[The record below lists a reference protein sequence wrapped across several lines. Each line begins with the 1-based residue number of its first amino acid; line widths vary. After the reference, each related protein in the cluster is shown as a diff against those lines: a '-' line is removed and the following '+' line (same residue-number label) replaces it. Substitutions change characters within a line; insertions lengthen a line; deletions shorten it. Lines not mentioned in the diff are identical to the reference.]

1 MSNLLI
7 YITKAMLKNL
17 KYTILFLFLAQVIIA
32 QPSAKDFIKKG
43 NEAMSYKN
51 YSSAMV
57 YYTQAYDLDNEST
70 ELLYNLIQSQL
81 NAYAYSPAEDNLHYL
96 LDTLKSTEFPDA
108 YYSLAE
114 LKLTTGQYVDAQ
126 RYYELYLSEYDDS
139 PLSKRA
145 KLGLESAEWALENP
159 DSIAGNEIETL
170 PFNSGYSEHAPVV
183 IEEELYFSALKYEYK
198 NDDRKPKRY
207 LSKIISEKTIGE
219 VTPMADN
226 FNGDDALT
234 SNAAVSLDGMT
245 MIFNLCQ
252 YVNNA
257 DINCELY
264 IRKKDENGE
273 WKSSTKLP
281 SPINVAGSTSTHP
294 SFGKNDDGKQVLYFV
309 SNRLGGKGGNDIWET
324 SYDTSMNFTTPINV
338 SSVNTEMDDITPF
351 YNSMSETL
359 YFSTNGRKGYGGY
372 DIFQSKNGKIENL
385 GQPTNSSYHDIFYV
399 SYNNEEKNYLS
410 SNRKGSKYLDSKFET
425 CCFDIYK
432 LNKEAQEM
440 ELLALIYD
448 EKTKQ
453 PIIGATVEL
462 IDGCKKNLDA
472 NISTNAEGN
481 DFLYTVNPNCTYTLK
496 VSREGYEDAL
506 VEVTGEELKEF
517 LEEGKMEKEIFLT
530 PKKVMISVQVFEK
543 PTNKDLKGATVV
555 ILDMT
560 DGGKEVYR
568 NTNPDG
574 NNFDFEGNPCHDYKM
589 IVTRDGYETHTE
601 TFSVPCDA
609 EEKISKKVYLGR
621 RAVIET
627 LSSMLP
633 IRLYFDNDL
642 PDKSTMNVTTDK
654 LYTETYNNYYPRKG
668 YFESVYRNPLAIG
681 DFFETEV
688 KSNYESLTVFM
699 ETLSRMLKSG
709 KKVNLYLRGYASPI
723 SVNEYN
729 KALGKRRVDCVR
741 NEFKRY
747 GNGMFQNY
755 IDIGQLII
763 TERSFGEKT
772 AAEFISDDPATP
784 IQSIFSPEASKE
796 RRVEI
801 DEILEV
807 KN

>member
-1 MSNLLI
+1 
-7 YITKAMLKNL
+7 MLKNL
-17 KYTILFLFLAQVIIA
+17 KYTVLFLFLAQVMIA
-32 QPSAKDFIKKG
+32 QPSAKDYLKKG
-43 NEAMSYKN
+43 NEAMTYKN

-70 ELLYNLIQSQL
+70 ELLYNLIQSEL
-81 NAYAYSPAEDNLHYL
+81 NAYAYKPAEEHLHYL
-96 LDTLKSTEFPDA
+96 LDTLKSTAYPDA
-108 YYSLAE
+108 YYSLAD
-114 LKLTTGQYVDAQ
+114 LKLTTGKYEDAQ
-126 RYYELYLSEYDDS
+126 RYFELYLSEYDDS

-145 KLGLESAEWALENP
+145 KLGLESAQWAQENP

-170 PFNSGYSEHAPVV
+170 PFNSGYSEHAPVI
-183 IEEELYFSALKYEYK
+183 IEEELYFSALKYDYK
-198 NDDRKPKRY
+198 NDDRKPKRF
-207 LSKIISEKTIGE
+207 LSKVISEKTVGE
-219 VTPMADN
+219 VESSDKN
-226 FNGDDALT
+226 YNGDDALT
-234 SNAAVSLDGMT
+234 SNAAISADGMT
-245 MIFNLCQ
+245 MIYNLCQ

-257 DINCELY
+257 DINCQLY
-264 IRKKDENGE
+264 MRKKGDDGS
-273 WKSSTKLP
+273 WMSSTKLP
-281 SPINVAGSTSTHP
+281 DPINVEGSTSTHP
-294 SFGKNDDGKQVLYFV
+294 SFGNMRDGQQVLYFV
-309 SNRLGGKGGNDIWET
+309 SNRKGSKGGNDIWET
-324 SYDTSMNFTTPINV
+324 SYDESMNFTIPKNV

-351 YNSMSETL
+351 FDDITETL

-372 DIFQSKNGKIENL
+372 DVFKSKNGKIENL

-399 SYNNEEKNYLS
+399 SYKNEEKNYLS

-432 LNKEAQEM
+432 LNKEPQEM
-440 ELLALIYD
+440 ELLALIFD
-448 EKTKQ
+448 KNTKE
-453 PIIGATVEL
+453 PITGATVEL
-462 IDGCKKNLDA
+462 IDGCKKDA
-472 NISTNAEGN
+472 KTNITTNTEGN
-481 DFLYTVNPNCTYTLK
+481 DFLYTVSPNCKYTLK
-496 VSREGYEDAL
+496 VTREGYEDAE
-506 VEVTGEELKEF
+506 VEVTGEELKAF
-517 LEEGKMEKEIFLT
+517 LKEGKMEKEIFLT

-543 PTNKDLKGATVV
+543 PTNKDLNGATVV
-555 ILDMT
+555 ILDLT

-574 NNFDFEGNPCHDYKM
+574 NNFDFEGHPCHDYKI
-589 IVTRDGYETHTE
+589 IVTRNGYESYTE

-609 EEKISKKVYLGR
+609 EEEISKKVYLGR
-621 RAVIET
+621 KAVIET
-627 LSSMLP
+627 LTSMLP

-654 LYTETYNNYYPRKG
+654 LYSETYNNYYPRKE

-688 KSNYESLTVFM
+688 RSNYESLTVFM
-699 ETLSRMLKSG
+699 ETLSRMLKAG

-723 SVNEYN
+723 SVSEYN
-729 KALGKRRVDCVR
+729 AALGKRRVDCVR
-741 NEFKRY
+741 NEFKKY

-763 TERSFGEKT
+763 TERSFGENT
-772 AAEFISDDPATP
+772 AAEFISDDPAAP
-784 IQSIFSPEASKE
+784 SQSIFSPEASKE